1 MTTAISDFFS
11 PLSQTAEDA
20 LPHTNQ
26 TKKLCD
32 HIGGHF
38 FTLNGAWDGL
48 RIVEYISELSQYI
61 PMTPVRKEF
70 FEHVAS
76 VMSKCGN
83 ALSMPRIIADI
94 HFMKNS
100 ARHIRQ
106 VNTLPAEQ
114 LERSKIVAHA
124 KKSMVTSSM
133 NLGNDLAQATLFLND
148 VSILKLGKYAP
159 VAEGIYNVTGLINDT
174 IELVD
179 EAFKLHHYKTAPAK
193 DDNERT
199 TLGEKKT
206 LSWLKIAKDLP
217 SIIGAVLA
225 IAAIFF
231 AALQI
236 PIVAAISL
244 GLTVSWLTMKLA
256 STFYE
261 KITADRQTARRI
273 AV

>member
-11 PLSQTAEDA
+11 PLSQTPQNAS
-20 LPHTNQ
+20 PHTNQ
-26 TKKLCD
+26 TKNLCD

-48 RIVEYISELSQYI
+48 RIVEYVFALSKYI

-70 FEHVAS
+70 FEHVAC
-76 VMSKCGN
+76 VMCKSGN
-83 ALSMPRIIADI
+83 ALSIPRIIADI

-100 ARHIRQ
+100 GRHIRQ
-106 VNTLPAEQ
+106 ANTLPAEHP
-114 LERSKIVAHA
+114 ERSKVIAHA
-124 KKSMVTSSM
+124 KKNMIISSM
-133 NLGNDLAQATLFLND
+133 NLGNDVAQAAMFLND
-148 VSILKLGKYAP
+148 VSILKLGKYYP
-159 VAEGIYNVTGLINDT
+159 VADGIYNVTSLVNDT

-179 EAFKLHHYKTAPAK
+179 EAFKLHHYKAAPVK

-199 TLGEKKT
+199 TLEEKRT

-244 GLTVSWLTMKLA
+244 GLSVAWLTMKLA

-261 KITADRQTARRI
+261 KITADRQARRMI